1 MRLQGRLKINSM
13 NMPRVGIAVFKL
25 PDHWKGVQGLSFC
38 AFFPICCWA
47 LQSRVKEHPSIRV
60 QKGKS
65 AFLPGPLTRRGDS
78 TRLVHR
84 QESKEKAGK
93 VAKVPGKEK

>member
-1 MRLQGRLKINSM
+1 M
-13 NMPRVGIAVFKL
+13 NMPRVGIAVL
-25 PDHWKGVQGLSFC
+25 NSLAIGEGYKGSPSVL
-38 AFFPICCWA
+38 FFLICCWA

-65 AFLPGPLTRRGDS
+65 AFLPGPVTRRGDS

-84 QESKEKAGK
+84 QESEEKERK
-93 VAKVPGKEK
+93 VAKVPGKER